1 MTTLLLV
8 RHAETDAQSDLLLG
22 RDDEVRLSTRGLE
35 RAAKLAR
42 HLRRLPIAAL
52 WSSPLRRAIQTAA
65 TPIMEQVAISIE
77 LRSRSMKSITA
88 DGPGAASPTSR
99 VIQAGAVST
108 PCVTA
113 SRFRK
118 ERRSGRWSDE

>member
-88 DGPGAASPTSR
+88 DGPGAASPTR
-99 VIQAGAVST
+99 G
-108 PCVTA
+108 
-113 SRFRK
+113 
-118 ERRSGRWSDE
+118 